1 MSKPRVV
8 QVFECPT
15 LPSKRQE
22 TAPRTKPK
30 QGEELSHNQL
40 VDEDFQKA
48 VSEVRDFSMKNT
60 TGKDKKKKEI
70 ERVVALG
77 GKAPKQQKMPYNMLM
92 AIKKKGA
99 QRQNMR
105 DEQHLALSLARRR
118 AQTRFL
124 GAPSRMPAHSPR
136 RADSRTASSSSRRK
150 IDKDLK
156 EYNYDR
162 GRVWSRPINCMTR
175 V

>member
-48 VSEVRDFSMKNT
+48 VSEVRDFSMKTT

-105 DEQHLALSLARRR
+105 DEQEKASGVV
-118 AQTRFL
+118 L
-124 GAPSRMPAHSPR
+124 GKKKSSNKVPR
-136 RADSRTASSSSRRK
+136 RSKSDAGTFATKGRLKNGVLFISK
-150 IDKDLK
+150 KD
-156 EYNYDR
+156 R
-162 GRVWSRPINCMTR
+162 
-175 V
+175 

>member
-77 GKAPKQQKMPYNMLM
+77 GKEKASGVVLG
-92 AIKKKGA
+92 KKKSS
-99 QRQNMR
+99 NKV
-105 DEQHLALSLARRR
+105 
-118 AQTRFL
+118 
-124 GAPSRMPAHSPR
+124 PR
-136 RADSRTASSSSRRK
+136 RSKSDAGTFATKGRLKNGVLFISK
-150 IDKDLK
+150 KD
-156 EYNYDR
+156 R
-162 GRVWSRPINCMTR
+162 
-175 V
+175 

>member
-30 QGEELSHNQL
+30 QREELSHNQL
-40 VDEDFQKA
+40 VDEEFQKA

-77 GKAPKQQKMPYNMLM
+77 GKAPKQQKIPYNMLM

-105 DEQHLALSLARRR
+105 DEQEKASGVV
-118 AQTRFL
+118 L
-124 GAPSRMPAHSPR
+124 GKKKSSNKVPR
-136 RADSRTASSSSRRK
+136 RSKSDAGTFATKGRLKNGVLFISK
-150 IDKDLK
+150 KD
-156 EYNYDR
+156 R
-162 GRVWSRPINCMTR
+162 
-175 V
+175 

>member
-105 DEQHLALSLARRR
+105 DEQASSGVV
-118 AQTRFL
+118 L
-124 GAPSRMPAHSPR
+124 GKKKSSNKVPR
-136 RADSRTASSSSRRK
+136 RSKSDAGTFATKGRLKNGVLFISK
-150 IDKDLK
+150 KD
-156 EYNYDR
+156 R
-162 GRVWSRPINCMTR
+162 
-175 V
+175 

>member
-30 QGEELSHNQL
+30 QREELSHNQL
-40 VDEDFQKA
+40 VDEEFQKA

-77 GKAPKQQKMPYNMLM
+77 GKAPKQQKIPYNMLM

-105 DEQHLALSLARRR
+105 DEQASSGVV
-118 AQTRFL
+118 L
-124 GAPSRMPAHSPR
+124 GKKKSSNKVPR
-136 RADSRTASSSSRRK
+136 RSKSDAGTFATKGRLKNGVLFISK
-150 IDKDLK
+150 KD
-156 EYNYDR
+156 R
-162 GRVWSRPINCMTR
+162 
-175 V
+175 

>member
-48 VSEVRDFSMKNT
+48 VSEVRDFSTFTLMADRTRHALLSIGMKNT

-105 DEQHLALSLARRR
+105 DEQEKASGVV
-118 AQTRFL
+118 L
-124 GAPSRMPAHSPR
+124 GKKKSSNKVPR
-136 RADSRTASSSSRRK
+136 RSKSDAGTFATKGRLKNGVLFISK
-150 IDKDLK
+150 KD
-156 EYNYDR
+156 R
-162 GRVWSRPINCMTR
+162 
-175 V
+175 